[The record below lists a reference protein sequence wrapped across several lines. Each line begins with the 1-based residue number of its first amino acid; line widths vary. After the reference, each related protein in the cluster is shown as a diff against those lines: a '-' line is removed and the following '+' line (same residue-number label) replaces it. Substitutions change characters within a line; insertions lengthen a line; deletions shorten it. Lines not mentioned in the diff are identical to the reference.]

1 MRLREWKYE
10 DGEFT
15 YSQRIELGQ
24 VFQDDNLSGYGK
36 LKQAW
41 KVLYGWSPRWMN
53 PWRRYKAFDRMLEG
67 LKYWIDR
74 ERNTLHYEPTAEEHR
89 AGLLN
94 LSREVG
100 ELGTV
105 KALAEKFG
113 VDPDIILTWKWGK
126 VYGMLYA
133 DMREAEYQRRLF
145 EQSKR

>member
-1 MRLREWKYE
+1 
-10 DGEFT
+10 
-15 YSQRIELGQ
+15 
-24 VFQDDNLSGYGK
+24 
-36 LKQAW
+36 
-41 KVLYGWSPRWMN
+41 MN

-67 LKYWIDR
+67 LKYWIDK

-113 VDPDIILTWKWGK
+113 VDPDIICTSLVWHTRS
-126 VYGMLYA
+126 V
-133 DMREAEYQRRLF
+133 RRNAANVSRIHSL
-145 EQSKR
+145 SLCL